1 MLYAVIDIGSNAAR
15 LLFANAYGDIDNIKI
30 EKATLIRIPLRLGKD
45 VFDIGKISKE
55 KEKAFIKTMK
65 AFKLLIDVYKPES
78 TWACATAA
86 MREASN
92 SNKIVS
98 KIKKE
103 TGISIEVISG
113 AEEASIIR
121 NTNRIVFHNP
131 NRLTLFIDVGGGSTE
146 ISAQKNGE
154 LIKLKSFKVGT
165 IRLLNNEYKK
175 NIWDEINEW
184 LVDFKDDF
192 DEMNVVGSG
201 GNINKINKIFGEK
214 GSIFLS
220 LENIE
225 NAYKTLSV
233 LSIEDRK
240 EKFRLRQD
248 RADVIVPAAK
258 IYLKL
263 MDLIKAKHIAVPKIG
278 LADGMVH
285 ELYREYLLEKNESLL
300 GIKNE

>member
-1 MLYAVIDIGSNAAR
+1 MLYAVIDVGSNAAR

-45 VFDIGKISKE
+45 VFKTGKISKE

-65 AFKLLIDVYKPES
+65 AFKLLIDVYKPAS
-78 TWACATAA
+78 TWACGTAA

-92 SNKIVS
+92 SEKIIS
-98 KIKKE
+98 KIKK
-103 TGISIEVISG
+103 GSGLNIEIISG
-113 AEEASIIR
+113 SEEAFIIR
-121 NTNRIVFHNP
+121 NTNRIVFSNP

-146 ISAQKNGE
+146 ISAQKDGK
-154 LIKLKSFKVGT
+154 LIKLKSFKIGT

-175 NIWDEINEW
+175 DIWDKINNW
-184 LVDFKDDF
+184 LQEFKDDF

-201 GNINKINKIFGEK
+201 GNINKINKLFGDK
-214 GSIFLS
+214 GDIFLS
-220 LENIE
+220 LDNIE
-225 NAYKTLSV
+225 TAYNTLSD
-233 LSIEDRK
+233 LSLEDRM

-285 ELYREYLLEKNESLL
+285 ELYREYLEES
-300 GIKNE
+300 KQ

>member
-15 LLFANAYGDIDNIKI
+15 LLFANAYGDIDNIRI

-45 VFDIGKISKE
+45 VFNIGKISKE

-65 AFKLLIDVYKPES
+65 AFKLLIDVYKPSS

-92 SNKIVS
+92 SDKIVS
-98 KIKKE
+98 KIYKE
-103 TGISIEVISG
+103 TGISLEVISG

-121 NTNRIVFHNP
+121 NTNRIVFNNP
-131 NRLTLFIDVGGGSTE
+131 KRLTLFIDVGGGSTE

-175 NIWDEINEW
+175 NIWEEINEW
-184 LVDFKDDF
+184 LDELKDDF

-201 GNINKINKIFGEK
+201 GNINKINKLFGEK

-233 LSIEDRK
+233 LSIEERK

-285 ELYREYLLEKNESLL
+285 ELYREYLLEKIDTN
-300 GIKNE
+300 

>member
-15 LLFANAYGDIDNIKI
+15 LLFANAYGEIGQIKI

-45 VFDIGKISKE
+45 VFDGGKISKE

-86 MREASN
+86 MREATN
-92 SNKIVS
+92 SAKIIS

-103 TGISIEVISG
+103 TGINLEVISG

-121 NTNRIVFHNP
+121 NTNRIVFNNP
-131 NRLTLFIDVGGGSTE
+131 KRLTIFIDVGGGSTE

-184 LVDFKDDF
+184 LHEFEDDF

-225 NAYKTLSV
+225 LAYKTLSE
-233 LSIEDRK
+233 LSLEERK

-285 ELYREYLLEKNESLL
+285 ELYREYLLEKDED
-300 GIKNE
+300 